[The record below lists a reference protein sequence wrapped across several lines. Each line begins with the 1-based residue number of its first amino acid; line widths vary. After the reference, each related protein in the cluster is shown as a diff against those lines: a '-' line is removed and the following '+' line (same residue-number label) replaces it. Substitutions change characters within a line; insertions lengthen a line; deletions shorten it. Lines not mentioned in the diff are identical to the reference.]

1 MVKGNASLRNKNN
14 YISVSPALNKI
25 KHLAPMLDA
34 QINVVGRV
42 KRYIGFQESLGQAV
56 LAWGRKP
63 SSEVAARY
71 AKRQKLPLLRIED
84 AFLRSVELGA
94 HCPPLGIVLDRE
106 GIYYDARSASE
117 LETLISQP
125 LDEEQQ
131 QRAETIRKRWCGL
144 KLSKYNLHRSHKVD
158 YGRPYVLLIDQTAGD
173 ASINYGLA
181 TAESFQ
187 KMLSV
192 AKQRFPEHLL
202 VVKTHPDVIAGLK
215 QGHFNI
221 DQLAN
226 EPNVKLEARPLHT
239 PDIIEGAE
247 AVFCVTSQVG
257 FEALL
262 WGKPVYTFGMP
273 FYAGWGL
280 TEDALKAPAR
290 RQKVPLQQLLYAALV
305 RYARYWHPEK
315 QVVCGVEELMEWIG
329 QQRAWR
335 QRFPEKLL
343 AERFPRWKRE
353 HLKTFFSGTQL
364 QFLPRGEVL
373 PENEACVVW
382 GRQDKSS
389 RLCVEDGFIRSVGL
403 GADLTAPKSWVID
416 DIGMYY
422 DATRPSRLEA
432 ILNDYEFS
440 ENELS
445 RAEVLVERLVRE
457 QVSKY
462 NIGDNSWQRPKTT
475 KTVILVPG
483 QVESDASIEYGSP
496 YLKQNVELLAQVRKQ
511 HQDAHIVYKP
521 HPDVVAG
528 LRNPDSNESEQVQF
542 CDEIVIHDNMASLL
556 EKLALGDEVHTMTSL
571 TGFEALLR
579 GIPVCCY
586 GQPFYSGWGLTKDLY
601 PSSRRQKNR
610 SLYELVAA
618 TLIIYPRYLS
628 SQSGCLTS
636 VEQALNEIAE
646 ERLEQKNKTYAAQ
659 LSRKLKRMMLRLKRF

>member
-1 MVKGNASLRNKNN
+1 MRNKNN
-14 YISVSPALNKI
+14 YISVSPALRKV
-25 KHLAPMLDA
+25 KHLAPMLGAD
-34 QINVVGRV
+34 ISFVGRI
-42 KRYIGFQESLGQAV
+42 KRYINVRNSRGKAV

-63 SSEVAARY
+63 SSLVAARY
-71 AKRQKLPLLRIED
+71 AKRHRLPLLRIED

-94 HCPPLGIVLDRE
+94 HCPPLGVVADSE

-117 LETLISQP
+117 LEAFILQP

-131 QRAETIRKRWCGL
+131 QRANTIQNRWCEL
-144 KLSKYNLHRSHKVD
+144 KLSKYNLHRSHNVD
-158 YGRPYVLLIDQTAGD
+158 YGRPYVLLVDQTAGD

-181 TAESFQ
+181 SAESFQ
-187 KMLSV
+187 EMLSV
-192 AKQRFPEHLL
+192 AKQRFPDHLL
-202 VVKTHPDVIAGLK
+202 VIKTHPDVIAGLK

-221 DQLAN
+221 EKLAN
-226 EPNVKLEARPLHT
+226 EPNVRLEGRALHT
-239 PDIIEGAE
+239 PDIIEGAD

-262 WGKPVYTFGMP
+262 WGKTVYTFGMP

-280 TEDALKAPAR
+280 TNDALKAPSR
-290 RQKVPLQQLLYAALV
+290 RKPVSLQQLLYAALV

-315 QVVCGVEELMEWIG
+315 QAACQVEELMEWIG
-329 QQRAWR
+329 QQRIWR

-353 HLKTFFSGTQL
+353 YLKTFFSGTQL
-364 QFLPRGEVL
+364 QFMPRGEAL
-373 PENEACVVW
+373 PENGPCVVW
-382 GRQDKSS
+382 GRQEKPNC
-389 RLCVEDGFIRSVGL
+389 LCVEDGFIRSVGL

-416 DIGMYY
+416 DMGMYY

-440 ENELS
+440 EEELS
-445 RAEVLVERLVRE
+445 RADALVERLVKE

-462 NIGDNSWQRPKTT
+462 NVGDNSWKRPKMA

-483 QVESDASIEYGSP
+483 QVESDASIQYGSP
-496 YLKQNVELLAQVRKQ
+496 HLKQNVELLAQVRKRNP
-511 HQDAHIVYKP
+511 DAHIVYKP

-542 CDEIVIHDNMASLL
+542 CDEIVIRDNMASLL
-556 EKLALGDEVHTMTSL
+556 EKLAPGDEVHTMTSL

-579 GIPVCCY
+579 GVRVCCY
-586 GQPFYSGWGLTKDLY
+586 GQPFYSGWGLTQDLY
-601 PSSRRQKNR
+601 PNLRRQKTR

-628 SQSGCLTS
+628 SNSRRLTS

-646 ERLEQKNKTYAAQ
+646 ERKVLQTATLLFRIRRSMK
-659 LSRKLKRMMLRLKRF
+659 RKVLRLKRF

>member
-1 MVKGNASLRNKNN
+1 MRNKNN
-14 YISVSPALNKI
+14 YISVSPALSNI
-25 KHLAPMLDA
+25 KHLAPMLSA
-34 QINVVGRV
+34 QVNFVGRV
-42 KRYIGFQESLGQAV
+42 RRYVGAPEQASAV

-63 SSEVAARY
+63 SSDVAARY
-71 AKRQKLPLLRIED
+71 AKRHTLPLVRIED

-94 HCPPLGIVLDRE
+94 HCPPLGIVVDAQ

-117 LETLISQP
+117 LEALITEP

-131 QRAETIRKRWCGL
+131 QRADSIRQRWCEL
-144 KLSKYNLHRSHKVD
+144 KLSKYNLHRSQQVD
-158 YGRPYVLLIDQTAGD
+158 YGRPYVLLVDQTAGD

-181 TAESFQ
+181 SAESFQ
-187 KMLSV
+187 EMLLV

-215 QGHFNI
+215 QGHFTI
-221 DQLAN
+221 DQLEN

-239 PDIIEGAE
+239 PDIIEGAD

-280 TEDALKAPAR
+280 TEDALKAPSR
-290 RQKVPLQQLLYAALV
+290 REQVSLYQLLYAALV

-315 QVVCGVEELMEWIG
+315 QAVCQIEELMEWIG
-329 QQRAWR
+329 QQSAWR

-364 QFLPRGEVL
+364 QFLPRGEAL
-373 PENEACVVW
+373 PENEPCVVW
-382 GRQDKSS
+382 GRQDVPN

-432 ILNDYEFS
+432 ILNGYDFS
-440 ENELS
+440 ENELN
-445 RAEVLVERLVRE
+445 RAERLVERLVKE

-462 NIGDNSWQRPKTT
+462 NVGDNSWQRPETA

-483 QVESDASIEYGSP
+483 QVESDASIQYGSP
-496 YLKQNVELLAQVRKQ
+496 HLKKNVELLAQVRKQ
-511 HQDAHIVYKP
+511 HPDAHIVYKP

-528 LRNPDSNESEQVQF
+528 LRTPDSNESEQVQF
-542 CDEIVIHDNMASLL
+542 CDEIVIRDNMASLL
-556 EKLALGDEVHTMTSL
+556 DKLKSGDEVHTMTSL

-579 GIPVCCY
+579 GIKVCCY
-586 GQPFYSGWGLTKDLY
+586 GQPFYSGWGLTDDLY
-601 PSSRRQKNR
+601 PNSRRQKTR
-610 SLYELVAA
+610 SLHELVAA

-628 SQSGCLTS
+628 SKSGCLTS
-636 VEQALNEIAE
+636 VEQALDEIAE
-646 ERLEQKNKTYAAQ
+646 ERLEQQSEAYTVR
-659 LSRKLKRMMLRLKRF
+659 LSRRIKRMILRLKRF

>member
-34 QINVVGRV
+34 QINVVGRF
-42 KRYIGFQESLGQAV
+42 KRCIGFQDNLGQAV

-63 SSEVAARY
+63 SSKVAERY

-94 HCPPLGIVLDRE
+94 HCPPLGIVADTQ

-117 LETLISQP
+117 LEALILQP
-125 LDEEQQ
+125 LNEEQQ
-131 QRAETIRKRWCGL
+131 QRADTIQKRWCEL
-144 KLSKYNLHRSHKVD
+144 KLSKYNLHRSHNVD
-158 YGRPYVLLIDQTAGD
+158 YGRPYVLLVDQTAGD

-181 TAESFQ
+181 SAESFQ
-187 KMLSV
+187 EMLSV

-202 VVKTHPDVIAGLK
+202 VIKTHPDVIAGLK

-221 DQLAN
+221 DQLSN
-226 EPNVKLEARPLHT
+226 QSNVRLEGRPLHT
-239 PDIIEGAE
+239 PDIIEGAD

-280 TEDALKAPAR
+280 TNDTLKAPSR
-290 RQKVPLQQLLYAALV
+290 RNPVFLQQLLYAALV

-315 QVVCGVEELMEWIG
+315 QAACQVEELMEWVG
-329 QQRAWR
+329 QQRIWR

-353 HLKTFFSGTQL
+353 YLKTFFSGTQL
-364 QFLPRGEVL
+364 QFMPRGKAL
-373 PENEACVVW
+373 PENEPCVVW
-382 GRQDKSS
+382 GRQDKQS

-416 DIGMYY
+416 DMGMYY

-432 ILNDYEFS
+432 ILNDYELS
-440 ENELS
+440 DDELS
-445 RAEVLVERLVRE
+445 RAEALVGRLVKE

-462 NIGDNSWQRPKTT
+462 NVGDNSWKRPKTA
-475 KTVILVPG
+475 KVVILVPG
-483 QVESDASIEYGSP
+483 QVESDASIQYGSP
-496 YLKQNVELLAQVRKQ
+496 NLKQNVELLAQVRMQ
-511 HQDAHIVYKP
+511 NPDAHIVYKP

-542 CDEIVIHDNMASLL
+542 CDEIVIRDNMASLL
-556 EKLALGDEVHTMTSL
+556 EKLAPGDEVHTMTSL

-579 GIPVCCY
+579 GIQVCCY
-586 GQPFYSGWGLTKDLY
+586 GQPFYSGWGLTQDLY
-601 PSSRRQKNR
+601 PNSRRQKKR

-628 SQSGCLTS
+628 SKSGCLTS

-646 ERLEQKNKTYAAQ
+646 ERLEQKNETYTAQ
-659 LSRKLKRMMLRLKRF
+659 LSRRLKRMILRLKRF